1 MKKNAGN
8 FVSWGSV
15 LVVYIT
21 ILTANPLFI
30 VLGILTA
37 AIMDMFDG
45 KLARKYGDNTKYSAI
60 FGELTD
66 SLCDIINFGITPSLL
81 LTMVIFEGTYPSILI
96 ASSFLFTIASIFRL
110 ARFSA
115 TNTHAKIEY
124 YQGLPI
130 TVAGPILAVTS
141 LLFPNTLIIFVVT
154 IILSIAMVSNLKVK
168 KL

>member
-15 LVVYIT
+15 LVVFIS

-30 VLGILTA
+30 VLGILIA
-37 AIMDMFDG
+37 SLMDMFDG
-45 KLARKYGDNTKYSAI
+45 KLARKYGDNTDYSRT

-66 SLCDIINFGITPSLL
+66 SLCDVINFGVTPSLL
-81 LTMVIFEGTYPSILI
+81 LTIVIFEGTYPSLLI
-96 ASSFLFTIASIFRL
+96 ASSFLFTMASIFRL

-115 TNTHAKIEY
+115 TNTHKKIEY

-130 TVAGPILAVTS
+130 TVAGPVLAVISIVFPSEFIIFTASIILA
-141 LLFPNTLIIFVVT
+141 L
-154 IILSIAMVSNLKVK
+154 AMVSNLKVK